1 MTKNLTSMNAVELE
15 SYVQRVEKLTAD
27 KKDIQADIK
36 EVLHQAK
43 AAGYDP
49 KYIKK
54 IVKLRGMD
62 PNELNIDDELTK
74 MYRNVMGI

>member
-1 MTKNLTSMNAVELE
+1 MTKNLASMNAVELE

-62 PNELNIDDELTK
+62 PTELNIDDELTQ